1 MIDQKIS
8 QSGRSVRSILLS
20 LVLACLLPGVIGAIV
35 LFTLQYQ
42 AGRVQQ
48 ERDMIHTARAL
59 AQAVDG
65 HLLRVQATAEA
76 LATADSLVQGHF
88 ERFHERAQKAIADAG
103 IGSNVVLRNNAE
115 QLILNT
121 SKEYGAPLPPQP
133 SRDHVRRVF
142 ATGQPAASDLF
153 KVPQYKHPI
162 ISLDV
167 PVVIDG
173 VVTYSLGIGVLPE
186 HFQAIL
192 KAQDLPSD
200 WVAGI
205 LDSGGTIVGRNLS
218 LDEFI
223 GKKASNKLL
232 EAMMTAPEG
241 AVEATTNEGI
251 STLTFYR
258 RSPVTGW
265 SVAIGIP
272 QDSISDAL
280 SAPRTSLAL
289 GVIALFVLGLTL
301 AWFKG
306 GRIARSFN
314 VLIAPSA
321 ALGAGAPA
329 IIPHTGIQEADK
341 VAAALGRA
349 STLLNAKDAQLLE
362 AHRLARIGTWSWD
375 VRTGQVTSSESLAA
389 VCGREVPP
397 FAEQRGTFLTEES
410 WDCVNT
416 AAQEAIRTGKGYDLE
431 IQVNHGSGSTIWMNA
446 KCEAVQDERGEVIE
460 LHGTLQDISE
470 RKLSERQIRD
480 AALHDIL
487 TGLPN
492 RALVMEYCEHLLAA
506 ANRGHSQ
513 GALLFIDLDRFKPIN
528 DLYGHET
535 GDEVLKEISNRLL
548 ACTRDEDLVGRLG
561 GDEFVVILSY
571 INADRHRAA
580 VVARHIIDSLSRP
593 ISVNGLELGVSA
605 SIGISYFPHH
615 ARDVGGLIHTADL
628 AMYHCKKTGKASFR
642 FYTTEL
648 EKQAEEEILIE
659 LRLKK
664 ALAQGGFRLH
674 YQPVID
680 IKSGKLIGAEALVRL
695 EDGQGATL
703 GPDRFVPVAEATG
716 LIADL
721 GQWVVEE
728 ACRQH
733 RIWLRQGMALTIAIN
748 VSPLQFRHPTF
759 AKKLGEIISETGMSP
774 GSIEI
779 EVTESAVMDDVNEA
793 VDILNRIKSLGVR
806 IALDDFGTGYSS
818 LSSLTSLPLDKLKV
832 DQSFI
837 RHIERDHAS
846 RAVTEAILS
855 LGRSLRLDVH
865 GEGIESEYEL
875 QYLSEHGCNQAQGY
889 LFSRPLPA
897 HEFALWCRQREAA

>member
-1 MIDQKIS
+1 M
-8 QSGRSVRSILLS
+8 
-20 LVLACLLPGVIGAIV
+20 
-35 LFTLQYQ
+35 
-42 AGRVQQ
+42 
-48 ERDMIHTARAL
+48 
-59 AQAVDG
+59 
-65 HLLRVQATAEA
+65 
-76 LATADSLVQGHF
+76 
-88 ERFHERAQKAIADAG
+88 
-103 IGSNVVLRNNAE
+103 
-115 QLILNT
+115 
-121 SKEYGAPLPPQP
+121 
-133 SRDHVRRVF
+133 
-142 ATGQPAASDLF
+142 
-153 KVPQYKHPI
+153 
-162 ISLDV
+162 
-167 PVVIDG
+167 
-173 VVTYSLGIGVLPE
+173 
-186 HFQAIL
+186 
-192 KAQDLPSD
+192 
-200 WVAGI
+200 
-205 LDSGGTIVGRNLS
+205 
-218 LDEFI
+218 
-223 GKKASNKLL
+223 
-232 EAMMTAPEG
+232 
-241 AVEATTNEGI
+241 
-251 STLTFYR
+251 
-258 RSPVTGW
+258 
-265 SVAIGIP
+265 
-272 QDSISDAL
+272 
-280 SAPRTSLAL
+280 
-289 GVIALFVLGLTL
+289 
-301 AWFKG
+301 
-306 GRIARSFN
+306 
-314 VLIAPSA
+314 
-321 ALGAGAPA
+321 GAGAPA